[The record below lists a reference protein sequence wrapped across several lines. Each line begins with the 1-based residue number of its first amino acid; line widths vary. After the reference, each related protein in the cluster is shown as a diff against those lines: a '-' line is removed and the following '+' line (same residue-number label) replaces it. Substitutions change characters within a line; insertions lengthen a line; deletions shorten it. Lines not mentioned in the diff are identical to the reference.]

1 MAAFEDFIGS
11 IFSEPNNIIYQMFL
25 PFLLI
30 TALFFG
36 ALEVL
41 HVFKKR
47 TSMILAILFS
57 LFAFPTYSF
66 FAYWLNI
73 LGSFAALAMFLGL
86 FVFYSAVYAFRKN
99 KTLWFQTMSDVDK
112 LKKIEERIQREYK
125 KFQQAHE
132 RGQEGKAR
140 AIDEY
145 IRSLEREREY
155 LKRKLTTQPHL

>member
-1 MAAFEDFIGS
+1 MASPLDFIGT
-11 IFSEPNNIIYQMFL
+11 FSTDPSNVLYQLFL

-36 ALEVL
+36 ALEVI
-41 HVFKKR
+41 HAFRKK
-47 TSMILAILFS
+47 TSMVLAVLFS
-57 LFAFPTYSF
+57 LFAFPIYPF
-66 FAYWLNI
+66 FATWLSL

-86 FVFYSAVYAFRKN
+86 FVFYTAVYAFRKN

-125 KFQQAHE
+125 KFAQAHE
-132 RGQEGKAR
+132 RGNEGKSR

-145 IRSLEREREY
+145 IRSLERERDY
-155 LKRKLTTQPHL
+155 LKRKISSGEHL